1 ASVGDAVKVECPAEG
16 GPSGSLKP
24 RSDVIILDD
33 SEGEAEVSLEMV
45 GPDVTPTIKEE
56 GPLSTVKEE
65 AAQGDTIE
73 PSSLQP
79 ELSSTRQVL
88 PASGPSSLGTPPSPS
103 SRMTDVI
110 DLTADEDLDERVAWN
125 SEVSSRMYVEEQVRR
140 WERAQSEYVSSP
152 TVRYEWPS
160 PGPNFQVW
168 YVPANAT
175 SEYIATR
182 MSMARHFFFF
192 WISEWNLVRLSPNAV
207 DDDLLALSVDLDT
220 LSAVECIALLQT
232 LFFEAGFRFCNL
244 IPGWSR
250 TRTSRLNPEVVLGV
264 AQDLQHLLA
273 LELPNWR
280 DIASEVPSRVVLAL
294 GLNVPKPDAE
304 EDNRL
309 EGIGIRTVRSPV
321 GSSLGESDL
330 KRQHPAPSSIPSLSS
345 HLSLRTPTQ
354 ASYDSSLPDAMT
366 TSSSRRSSSLFGASA
381 RSSEES
387 NVSGTS
393 GSQTSRMTHSSLSSG
408 WSFGGATA
416 ASHMPYAGP
425 SGKVMT
431 AQGSAIPD
439 AGGSGGQVR
448 QTFIPAPRVQV
459 DQDDVEMAES
469 RGARIRSARRSK
481 TSR

>member
-1 ASVGDAVKVECPAEG
+1 MAGREDSTRGKGRGRKGRNPGLRQSLRAQGLPPEEQLTLEEVEKAARERNAAKRKAAAEKKDKESSGVQDRDTPDADVPDAHHAVPDAVAPDVEEKTPSDSARSSHSSASVEFVGVSAPDAPTQASVGDAVKVECPAEG

-79 ELSSTRQVL
+79 ELPSTRQVL

-110 DLTADEDLDERVAWN
+110 DLTTDEDLDERVAWN

-160 PGPNFQVW
+160 PGPNFQ
-168 YVPANAT
+168 
-175 SEYIATR
+175 
-182 MSMARHFFFF
+182 
-192 WISEWNLVRLSPNAV
+192 WNLVRLSPNAV

-273 LELPNWR
+273 LELLNWR

-304 EDNRL
+304 EDNVEDIKAEDR
-309 EGIGIRTVRSPV
+309 EGV
-321 GSSLGESDL
+321 
-330 KRQHPAPSSIPSLSS
+330 
-345 HLSLRTPTQ
+345 
-354 ASYDSSLPDAMT
+354 
-366 TSSSRRSSSLFGASA
+366 
-381 RSSEES
+381 
-387 NVSGTS
+387 
-393 GSQTSRMTHSSLSSG
+393 
-408 WSFGGATA
+408 
-416 ASHMPYAGP
+416 
-425 SGKVMT
+425 
-431 AQGSAIPD
+431 
-439 AGGSGGQVR
+439 
-448 QTFIPAPRVQV
+448 
-459 DQDDVEMAES
+459 
-469 RGARIRSARRSK
+469 
-481 TSR
+481 